1 MTATPQKPI
10 GYVTSGE
17 VGPFREIVGLLT
29 RHRTLTWEMA
39 KRELTDRYS
48 GQVFGPLWT
57 IVHPLLMIGLYL
69 FVFVVVFKQR
79 IGGTYDLP
87 LDYAAYVLAGLIP
100 WLTFQEVM
108 SKSCQAITS
117 NAALVQQVVFP
128 LEILPVKSVI
138 VSVLTQLFSTM
149 IVVIYLL
156 LRHGFLHTTILLVPF
171 LIAAQVLAMI
181 GVGYLLAAIGV
192 FFRDVKDFVQI
203 FNVAGIYLVPIFYL
217 PEWTPAIFKPVL
229 YFNPFSY
236 LIWCYQ
242 DAIYFGRFEHPWA
255 WPLVGAMS
263 ISVFVFGYAVFRR
276 LKPIFGQAL

>member
-1 MTATPQKPI
+1 
-10 GYVTSGE
+10 
-17 VGPFREIVGLLT
+17 
-29 RHRTLTWEMA
+29 
-39 KRELTDRYS
+39 
-48 GQVFGPLWT
+48 
-57 IVHPLLMIGLYL
+57 
-69 FVFVVVFKQR
+69 
-79 IGGTYDLP
+79 
-87 LDYAAYVLAGLIP
+87 
-100 WLTFQEVM
+100 
-108 SKSCQAITS
+108 
-117 NAALVQQVVFP
+117 
-128 LEILPVKSVI
+128 
-138 VSVLTQLFSTM
+138 VLTQLFSTM

-156 LRHGFLHTTILLVPF
+156 LRHGSLHTTILLVPF

-192 FFRDVKDFVQI
+192 FFSDVKDFVQI

-217 PEWTPAIFKPVL
+217 PQWTPAIFKPVL

-276 LKPIFGQAL
+276 LKLIFGQAL